1 MYTLLIIYFC
11 LALFLSFICSLLEA
25 VLLSTPSSYAS
36 ILKKEDSKSGLIL
49 DEFKENINRPLAA
62 ILTLNTFAHT
72 IGAAGVGA
80 QVLKIAAEAGVSGE
94 AYVAIASGVLTF
106 LILVFSEIIPKTLGS
121 TYWRTLVGIS
131 VRFIQFLIW
140 MTYPF
145 VLLAE
150 FISNFG
156 SDSTSVTREEVIAM
170 AEMGEDEGILE
181 EQETDL
187 IENTLRL
194 KDIKVSDVMTPRNV
208 IFVLNKDMT
217 VGQVLEEHDTL
228 DFTRIPVFDGNLDNM
243 IGMVNRYDIIN
254 RKAEDQFST
263 RMSEIITDI
272 PWVNENDAIDK
283 VLELFIENRDHL
295 CLVKDD
301 FDTLTGLITLED
313 AVETLLGKE
322 IVDEHDSVVD
332 MRNLAESKIN
342 DN

>member
-1 MYTLLIIYFC
+1 MTLLITYFC

-25 VLLSTPSSYAS
+25 VLLSTPSSYSS
-36 ILKKEDSKSGLIL
+36 ILKRENEKSGLIL
-49 DEFKENINRPLAA
+49 DGFKENINRPLAA

-80 QVLKIAAEAGVSGE
+80 QVFDLFGE
-94 AYVAIASGVLTF
+94 AYVAIASGILTL

-121 TYWRTLVGIS
+121 TYWRELVGS
-131 VRFIQFLIW
+131 AVRFIQFLIW
-140 MTYPF
+140 GTYPF

-156 SDSTSVTREEVIAM
+156 SDSASVTREEVIAM

-208 IFVLNKDMT
+208 IFALNKDMT
-217 VGQVLEEHDTL
+217 VGQVLEEHETL
-228 DFTRIPVFDGNLDNM
+228 GFTRIPVFDTNLDNM
-243 IGMVNRYDIIN
+243 IGMVNRYNIVN

-263 RMSEIITDI
+263 RMSEIIKDI
-272 PWVNENDAIDK
+272 PWVNENDSIDK
-283 VLELFIENRDHL
+283 ILELFIENRDHL
-295 CLVKDD
+295 CLVRDD

-332 MRNLAESKIN
+332 MRDLAESKIN

>member
-1 MYTLLIIYFC
+1 MTLLITYFC

-25 VLLSTPSSYAS
+25 ILLSTPSSYSS
-36 ILKKEDSKSGLIL
+36 ILKRENEKSGLIL
-49 DEFKENINRPLAA
+49 ERFKENINRPLAA
-62 ILTLNTFAHT
+62 ILTLNTFANT

-80 QVLKIAAEAGVSGE
+80 QTLKIYGE
-94 AYVAIASGVLTF
+94 SSVAIAAGLLTF

-121 TYWRTLVGIS
+121 TYWRRLIGS
-131 VRFIQFLIW
+131 AVRFIQLLIG
-140 MTYPF
+140 MMYPF

-150 FISNFG
+150 FISNF
-156 SDSTSVTREEVIAM
+156 SPDSTSVTREEVIAM

-208 IFVLNKDMT
+208 IFALNKDMT
-217 VGQVLEEHDTL
+217 VGQVLEEHETL
-228 DFTRIPVFDGNLDNM
+228 GFTRIPVFDTNLDNM
-243 IGMVNRYDIIN
+243 IGMVNRYNIIN

-263 RMSEIITDI
+263 RMSEIIKDI
-272 PWVNENDAIDK
+272 PWVNENDSIDK

-295 CLVKDD
+295 SLVKDD

-332 MRNLAESKIN
+332 MRDLAKSKIN

>member
-1 MYTLLIIYFC
+1 MTLLITYFC

-36 ILKKEDSKSGLIL
+36 ILKRENEKSGLIL
-49 DEFKENINRPLAA
+49 DGFKENINRPLAA

-80 QVLKIAAEAGVSGE
+80 QVFDLFGE
-94 AYVAIASGVLTF
+94 PYVAIASGVLTF

-121 TYWRTLVGIS
+121 TYWRGLVS
-131 VRFIQFLIW
+131 SAVRFIQFLIW
-140 MTYPF
+140 VTYPF

-194 KDIKVSDVMTPRNV
+194 KDIKVNDVMTPRNV
-208 IFVLNKDMT
+208 IFALNKDMT
-217 VGQVLEEHDTL
+217 VGQVLEEHETL
-228 DFTRIPVFDGNLDNM
+228 DFTRIPVFDTNLDNM
-243 IGMVNRYDIIN
+243 VGMVNRYNIVN

-263 RMSEIITDI
+263 RMSEIIKDI
-272 PWVNENDAIDK
+272 PWVNENDSIDK
-283 VLELFIENRDHL
+283 ILELFIENRDHL
-295 CLVKDD
+295 CLVRDD

-332 MRNLAESKIN
+332 MRDLAESKIN

>member
-1 MYTLLIIYFC
+1 MTLLITYFC

-25 VLLSTPSSYAS
+25 ILLSTPSSYSS
-36 ILKKEDSKSGLIL
+36 ILKRENEKSGLIL
-49 DEFKENINRPLAA
+49 ERFKENINRPLAA
-62 ILTLNTFAHT
+62 ILTLNTFANT

-80 QVLKIAAEAGVSGE
+80 QTLKIYGE
-94 AYVAIASGVLTF
+94 SSVAIAAGLLTF

-121 TYWRTLVGIS
+121 TYWRRLIGS
-131 VRFIQFLIW
+131 AVRFIQLLIG
-140 MTYPF
+140 MMYPF

-150 FISNFG
+150 FISNF
-156 SDSTSVTREEVIAM
+156 SPDSTSVTREEVIAM

-208 IFVLNKDMT
+208 IFALNKDMT
-217 VGQVLEEHDTL
+217 VGQVLEEHETL
-228 DFTRIPVFDGNLDNM
+228 GFTRIPVFDTNLDNM
-243 IGMVNRYDIIN
+243 IGMVNRYNIIN

-263 RMSEIITDI
+263 RMSEIIKEI
-272 PWVNENDAIDK
+272 PWVNENDSIDK

-295 CLVKDD
+295 SLVKDD

-332 MRNLAESKIN
+332 MRDLAKSKIN

>member
-156 SDSTSVTREEVIAM
+156 SDSASVTREEVIAM

-208 IFVLNKDMT
+208 IFALNKDMT

-243 IGMVNRYDIIN
+243 MGMVNRYDIIN

-332 MRNLAESKIN
+332 MRNLSESKIN

>member
-1 MYTLLIIYFC
+1 MTLLIIYFC

-25 VLLSTPSSYAS
+25 VLLSTPSSYSS
-36 ILKKEDSKSGLIL
+36 ILKRENEKSGLIL
-49 DEFKENINRPLAA
+49 DGFKENINRPLAA

-80 QVLKIAAEAGVSGE
+80 QVFDLFGE
-94 AYVAIASGVLTF
+94 TYVAIASGILTL

-121 TYWRTLVGIS
+121 TYWRELVGS
-131 VRFIQFLIW
+131 AVRFIQFLIW
-140 MTYPF
+140 GTYPF
-145 VLLAE
+145 VLLTE

-156 SDSTSVTREEVIAM
+156 SDSASVTREEVIAM

-208 IFVLNKDMT
+208 IFALNKDMT
-217 VGQVLEEHDTL
+217 VGQVLEEHETL
-228 DFTRIPVFDGNLDNM
+228 DFTRIPVFDTNLDNM
-243 IGMVNRYDIIN
+243 IGMVNRYNIIN

-263 RMSEIITDI
+263 RMSEIIKDI
-272 PWVNENDAIDK
+272 PWVNENDSIDK

-295 CLVKDD
+295 CLVRDD

-332 MRNLAESKIN
+332 MRDLAESKIN